1 MLWFNDSLSVFKTG
15 FLFDAISQLTGD
27 KTMKKF
33 ALRALCTIP
42 MMALASAVWA
52 QQTVTVGV
60 SVSSTGPAASL
71 GIPEKNTAEI
81 APTKLEGGVE
91 VKYVVLDDATDTANA
106 VRNMRKLISENK
118 IDVMVGST
126 VTAASLGLVDVA
138 AETKVP
144 LISLNGNAVV
154 VFPQEGAKKWAF
166 KTAQNDS
173 LMAQALKTSMQKAGV
188 KTLGVIGFADAY
200 GQGWLKEM
208 TAALEGTDIKIVAS
222 ESYARTDT
230 SVTGQ
235 VMKLVAAKP
244 DAVLVATAGTPGA
257 LPQRELKQRGFKG
270 QIYHTHGS
278 ANNDFL
284 RVCGKA
290 CEEVILPVGP
300 VVVAAQLEDGH
311 PLKTTGLAYT
321 KLYEEKFG
329 ANTVNA
335 FGGHMWDASVL
346 INATIPKVL
355 ATGVKPGTEEFRVA
369 FRDALENAKDVV
381 GVHGVFNMA
390 ADNHAGLD
398 DRARVMVK
406 VEDGKWVYQPEL
418 LK

>member
-1 MLWFNDSLSVFKTG
+1 
-15 FLFDAISQLTGD
+15 
-27 KTMKKF
+27 MKKTTLRTLS
-33 ALRALCTIP
+33 ALP
-42 MMALASAVWA
+42 MMALMSAIWA

-60 SVSSTGPAASL
+60 SVSATGPAASL

-81 APTKLEGGVE
+81 FPAEIEGVD

-106 VRNMRKLISENK
+106 VRNMRKLISENN

-138 AETKVP
+138 AETKIP

-154 VFPQEGAKKWAF
+154 VTPQEGAKKWAF

-173 LMAQALKTSMQKAGV
+173 LMAQALKTAMLKAGV

-208 TAALEGTDIKIVAS
+208 QAALEGSGIKIVAS

-235 VMKLVAAKP
+235 VMKIVAARP

-284 RVCGKA
+284 RVCAKA
-290 CEEVILPVGP
+290 CEGVILPVGP
-300 VVVAAQLEDGH
+300 VVVAKQLEENH
-311 PLKTTGLAYT
+311 PLKASGMKYT
-321 KLYEEKFG
+321 KLYEAKYG
-329 ANTVNA
+329 PDSINA
-335 FGGHMWDASVL
+335 FGGHMWDAGML
-346 INATIPKVL
+346 INAAIPKAL
-355 ATGVKPGTEEFRVA
+355 ATGAKPGTEAFRVA
-369 FRDALENAKDVV
+369 MRDALENLKDVV
-381 GVHGVFNMA
+381 GAHGVFNMSA
-390 ADNHAGLD
+390 TDHAGLD

-406 VEDGKWVYQPEL
+406 VQDGKWVYQPEL